1 MPGQLGLGRK
11 ANIDVSNQG
20 IICIPS
26 AFNNAASH
34 SVDISP
40 AVSTRETLDLGL
52 ALVISLSTALRI
64 MMIGYVKRLPRQF
77 SAVPAAGGKTRNVR
91 RNTLYN
97 IFDTHTYS
105 AVQINVV
112 KSCVSAILIN
122 ATFDHMYLDNRE
134 AVSTEMN
141 QSHFE
146 VHLLLPR

>member
-52 ALVISLSTALRI
+52 ALVISLSTPLRI
-64 MMIGYVKRLPRQF
+64 I
-77 SAVPAAGGKTRNVR
+77 S
-91 RNTLYN
+91 
-97 IFDTHTYS
+97 
-105 AVQINVV
+105 
-112 KSCVSAILIN
+112 
-122 ATFDHMYLDNRE
+122 
-134 AVSTEMN
+134 
-141 QSHFE
+141 
-146 VHLLLPR
+146 